1 MKTIGMLGGMSW
13 ESTALYYQIIN
24 RKIREICG
32 GLHSAK
38 ILLHSFDF
46 QEIENLQQQG
56 SWEECGNKLASA
68 AKGLELFGSDFLIL
82 CTNTMHLVAPQI
94 ESVVKIPLLH
104 IADATASYIKKTAIG
119 KVGLL
124 GTKFTMEKP
133 FYKDRIKERHEI
145 EVITPT
151 DEQRDVIHNIIYNEL
166 CQGKIEENSRALYKN
181 IMADLVEQG
190 AQGIILGC
198 TEITILV
205 NSNDATVPL
214 FDTTDIHGHEAAFL
228 ACDSKS

>member
-1 MKTIGMLGGMSW
+1 
-13 ESTALYYQIIN
+13 
-24 RKIREICG
+24 
-32 GLHSAK
+32 
-38 ILLHSFDF
+38 
-46 QEIENLQQQG
+46 
-56 SWEECGNKLASA
+56 
-68 AKGLELFGSDFLIL
+68 
-82 CTNTMHLVAPQI
+82 MHLVAPQI
-94 ESVVKIPLLH
+94 ESAVKIPLLH
-104 IADATASYIKKTAIG
+104 IADTTASYIKKTAIS

-133 FYKDRIKERHEI
+133 FYRDRIKERHEI
-145 EVITPT
+145 EVITPN
-151 DEQRDVIHNIIYNEL
+151 DEQCDVIHNIIYNEL

-198 TEITILV
+198 TEITMLV

-214 FDTTDIHGHEAAFL
+214 FDTTVIHAGEAAFL